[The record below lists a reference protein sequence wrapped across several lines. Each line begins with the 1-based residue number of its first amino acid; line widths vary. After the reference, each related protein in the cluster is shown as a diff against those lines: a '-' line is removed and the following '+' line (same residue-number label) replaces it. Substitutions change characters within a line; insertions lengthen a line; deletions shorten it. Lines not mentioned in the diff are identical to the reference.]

1 MLHWSPC
8 ILSCQISVLLAIW
21 VKSKCSLNYTIMA
34 SQLSIVNWHVI
45 DNLEVIGSPPG
56 RGYQQRMDGSFLF
69 SQLFKSQFLNSEKN
83 QGGTA

>member
-1 MLHWSPC
+1 
-8 ILSCQISVLLAIW
+8 
-21 VKSKCSLNYTIMA
+21 MA

-83 QGGTA
+83 QEGTA